1 MLFKSS
7 SNGLLDRH
15 GTPGLHYKWK
25 YHVKFCLNY
34 NKQNLHH
41 KFRVPDPRQ
50 PVQVHRT
57 AIKPPLSLHYLHG
70 IYMLYD
76 QVVFLF

>member
-34 NKQNLHH
+34 NKQNLQH

-50 PVQVHRT
+50 PVQVHRYQT
-57 AIKPPLSLHYLHG
+57 TTLPPLFAWYLHA
-70 IYMLYD
+70 L
-76 QVVFLF
+76 